1 MPVPAVVVSDERDEV
16 LAGEEEKG
24 LPSLPR

>member
-1 MPVPAVVVSDERDEV
+1 MPVPAVVVSDGNDEV
-16 LAGEEEKG
+16 LAGEEEKN